1 MTAAQKKRK
10 RTAKNRSGSSAPAAS
25 DKKLARALEK
35 IIEEHRD
42 VSGALIPA
50 LHKAQ
55 QLYGYLP
62 ESVIRRVSNGL
73 RVPLSEV
80 WGVVTFYSFFSTT
93 PLGRHQVRVCN
104 GTACF
109 VKGAQRLVDEIVRRT
124 GVEVGGVTD
133 DGKFSLQVS
142 RCFGCCGIAPAV
154 SFNGKIYQ
162 KVVPKTLG
170 AILDG
175 CK

>member
-1 MTAAQKKRK
+1 MPAVRKKRK
-10 RTAKNRSGSSAPAAS
+10 RAAKGRSRRSAPAAS

-35 IIEEHRD
+35 TIEEHRG
-42 VSGALIPA
+42 VSGALIPV

-62 ESVIRRVSNGL
+62 EGVIRRVSNGL

-93 PLGRHQVRVCN
+93 PLGRYQVRVCK

-133 DGKFSLQVS
+133 DGKFSLEVC
-142 RCFGCCGIAPAV
+142 RCLGCCSIAPVV
-154 SFNGKIYQ
+154 SIDGNIHQ
-162 KVVPKTLG
+162 NVIPETLG
-170 AILDG
+170 RILRA
-175 CK
+175 CT

>member
-1 MTAAQKKRK
+1 MPAARKRRK
-10 RTAKNRSGSSAPAAS
+10 RTAKNRSRSSAPAAS
-25 DKKLARALEK
+25 EKRLARALEK
-35 IIEEHRD
+35 TIEEHRG
-42 VSGALIPA
+42 VSGALIPV

-55 QLYGYLP
+55 RLYGYLP
-62 ESVIRRVSNGL
+62 EGVIRRVSGGL

-80 WGVVTFYSFFSTT
+80 WGVVTFYSFFSAT
-93 PLGRHQVRVCN
+93 PLGRYQVRVCK

-142 RCFGCCGIAPAV
+142 RCFGCCSIAPVV
-154 SFNGKIYQ
+154 SFNGRIYQ
-162 KVVPKTLG
+162 KVAPKTLG

-175 CK
+175 CT